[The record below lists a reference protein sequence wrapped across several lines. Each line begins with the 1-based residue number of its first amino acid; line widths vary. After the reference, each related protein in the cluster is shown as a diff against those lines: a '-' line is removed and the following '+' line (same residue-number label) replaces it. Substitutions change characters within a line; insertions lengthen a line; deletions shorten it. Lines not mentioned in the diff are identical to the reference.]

1 VPRLPRSFRQKQPRP
16 AIRSRFSLF
25 PIVLSLV
32 ALGPAALAEDQEVA
46 TEAAP
51 SISQE
56 RRAEPHSSETA
67 LAETGAEMQT
77 RVYAEVPVDDP
88 WLKISQEH
96 LFAQIWTRPGLTLKE
111 RRLISLS
118 VAAAMGSTVGFASH
132 LRGGLESG
140 DLSEEEIWEWLI
152 HFTHYAGYPK
162 AAPVWA
168 EYRALLAE
176 RGSMPLPLRGVDP
189 ARAEAALDGSTPA
202 KD

>member
-1 VPRLPRSFRQKQPRP
+1 MRACRTT
-16 AIRSRFSLF
+16 F
-25 PIVLSLV
+25 PIVLSMLTLCSV
-32 ALGPAALAEDQEVA
+32 ALAEPDIGAETSAASTQEQPLGPDES
-46 TEAAP
+46 EAFF
-51 SISQE
+51 
-56 RRAEPHSSETA
+56 
-67 LAETGAEMQT
+67 AETGSRMQT
-77 RVYAEVPVDDP
+77 QVYAEIPVDDP

-118 VAAAMGSTVGFASH
+118 VAAAMGSTVGSASH

-168 EYRALLAE
+168 EYRAILAE
-176 RGSMPLPLRGVDP
+176 RGSMPLPVRGIDP
-189 ARAEAALDGSTPA
+189 ARAAAAAAAMESAVPDHADPA
-202 KD
+202 SERIAPATD